1 MRQRLRSSL
10 TYANV
15 MATLAVFLVLGG
27 GTALGAYVVS
37 SNSQIGPG
45 TVSGHKPPAGKH
57 ANIIAGSVNGQD
69 VADNTLGGADI
80 NEASLIGNVRRL
92 NWSDSPFG
100 SPPPTTIATV
110 GPYAIKGHCTSQG
123 GEVKTRLLVNGPAS
137 TADVMYSRTQNDV
150 TDLGTSSSGLLTSAN
165 TDTEVVGFTSGPG
178 SPFPGNYRRAA
189 GTVMLRSGSI
199 LVQVDF
205 DAVADFRSNFPE
217 TCFIYGTATRAA

>member
-1 MRQRLRSSL
+1 MRQWLRSHLSF
-10 TYANV
+10 ANV
-15 MATLAVFLVLGG
+15 VSVVALFVALG
-27 GTALGAYVVS
+27 GTATAAIVVS
-37 SNSQIGPG
+37 DNSQVASNTI
-45 TVSGHKPPAGKH
+45 SGHKPPSGKH
-57 ANIIAGSVNGQD
+57 PNLFLGSVNGQD
-69 VADNTLGGADI
+69 VADNTLGSADI
-80 NEASLIGNVRRL
+80 NEASLTGNVRRL
-92 NWSDSPFG
+92 DWSDTTSGF
-100 SPPPTTIATV
+100 PPPTTIATV

-137 TADVMYSRTQNDV
+137 TVDVMYSRTQNDA

-205 DAVADFRSNFPE
+205 NAVADFRQNFPQ
-217 TCFIYGTATRAA
+217 TCFIYGTAARAT

>member
-1 MRQRLRSSL
+1 MRQKLRSHP

-15 MATLAVFLVLGG
+15 MATLAVFIALGG
-27 GTALGAYVVS
+27 TSAAAVIIT
-37 SNSQIGPG
+37 SNSQVAQNTI
-45 TVSGHKPPAGKH
+45 SGHKSPSGKH
-57 ANIIAGSVNGQD
+57 PNLIAGSVNGQD

-80 NEASLIGNVRRL
+80 NEATLTGDVRRL
-92 NWSDSPFG
+92 DWSASPFG

-110 GPYAIKGHCTSQG
+110 GPYVIKGHCTSQA

-165 TDTEVVGFTSGPG
+165 ADTEVVGFTSGPG

-189 GTVMLRSGSI
+189 GTVMLRSRST

-205 DAVADFRSNFPE
+205 NAVADFRSNFPE
-217 TCFIYGTATRAA
+217 TCFIYGTATRAT